1 MVSDE
6 IFPIGKEVPE
16 EADDGMILRNRISG
30 AELSGS
36 APVVLSYV
44 LRWCCG
50 CNPDYAQRMIARPSQ
65 QTIKN
70 IMVMALR
77 VLSPSVPGGAVIL

>member
-1 MVSDE
+1 MLNL
-6 IFPIGKEVPE
+6 
-16 EADDGMILRNRISG
+16 LRKYFLLPG
-30 AELSGS
+30 WG
-36 APVVLSYV
+36 
-44 LRWCCG
+44 CG

-77 VLSPSVPGGAVIL
+77 LLSPSVPGGAVIL

>member
-1 MVSDE
+1 
-6 IFPIGKEVPE
+6 
-16 EADDGMILRNRISG
+16 MILRNRISG

-44 LRWCCG
+44 LRWCCD
-50 CNPDYAQRMIARPSQ
+50 PDYAQRMIARPSQ

>member
-1 MVSDE
+1 
-6 IFPIGKEVPE
+6 
-16 EADDGMILRNRISG
+16 
-30 AELSGS
+30 
-36 APVVLSYV
+36 
-44 LRWCCG
+44 
-50 CNPDYAQRMIARPSQ
+50 MIARPSQ